1 MFVFFHVWYFDI
13 FQGVWIFGV
22 WYYGMSRSQTDK
34 VTRLDKNMPKTKCLD
49 CQPDS
54 ETATLLLVTVS
65 KQS

>member
-49 CQPDS
+49 CARLRNGNS
-54 ETATLLLVTVS
+54 ALS
-65 KQS
+65 NR